1 MSLVEKNSEVQRIG
15 MEKSTPEPIL
25 YAAIAAS
32 SICSSVSMP
41 DLFLHV
47 FLTVLCYLASSIV
60 TCCYIFINTTSGLYG
75 GLSSV
80 TRCLSIPSYGCA
92 VFF

>member
-1 MSLVEKNSEVQRIG
+1 MSLVEKNSEVQRVG

-41 DLFLHV
+41 DLFSTCISCCLVLFGFKHCDMLLHLYKHHV
-47 FLTVLCYLASSIV
+47 GAVWRTVLCHP
-60 TCCYIFINTTSGLYG
+60 
-75 GLSSV
+75 LSFHS
-80 TRCLSIPSYGCA
+80 L
-92 VFF
+92 